1 MSNFRRIFGA
11 VLILALISVTLWLP
25 TGPLQTADQAVMRS
39 AAGGAASLAPAQQ
52 EPADDLVVSDAVA
65 PQLTGRLDALPAAGD
80 EIALDREVNPRLSF
94 GAALNVDYNPD
105 LAPDPLLA
113 VQEAAAAPDAPDGFE
128 TLLLNYNGQ
137 GFSGVNPPDTI
148 GDVGPGHYIQMINNS
163 SSSRVTIYN
172 KNSGAVLA
180 GPVILGNL
188 APSGD
193 PCRSNGSG
201 DPIVLHDQLA
211 NRWLLSEFTIPGT
224 NLCVYIS
231 QTADPTGA
239 YYFYRFQAPSFPDY
253 PKYSIWPD
261 AYYLSTNEASG
272 PAAYALD
279 RSRMLSGLSATF
291 QRRTAPSLSGFGFQ
305 ALTPADLDGST
316 APPSGT
322 PGLFMRHRDTEV
334 HGPSGMPGND
344 LLEVWAFTT
353 NWSSPASSSFS
364 KIADIQVA
372 EFDSALCGLSSYE
385 CIPQPGTNVRLD
397 PLREVVMWRLSYRN
411 FGSRQVLVGN
421 FATDVGSDRAGVR
434 WFELRKTSGNWS
446 LFQEGT
452 YAPGSLSRWMGGI
465 AMDRAGNI
473 ALGYNVGNSSTYPG
487 LRYVGRLATDSAG
500 TMPRG
505 EYTIVNGSAANASN
519 RYGDYSSMNIDPADD
534 CTFWFTGQWNDASQW
549 KTRIAKLKFDQCG
562 QTPTGTPKA
571 YLPIVYHNDPVTTG
585 TVAGWVRQASN
596 SQAISG
602 AQVCVLA
609 SSQCATTNAQG
620 NYSIPNV
627 AAGSQTVRA
636 TAAGYT
642 TVQQGVTVTAG
653 ATATANFSLAASS
666 VPRTITQSQSQDIVD
681 ENSVACVN
689 PAAQHA
695 DNAYL
700 RAFTLTDYG
709 ISGAFAVDQVEF
721 GVELAQAGS
730 GGSQPLS
737 VRLYRKTNPA
747 GPLTYDNLTSIA
759 TANANI
765 PNQSLSR
772 YTVPIA
778 GTAPAGSVLVVE
790 VFTPNGQAAGHRF
803 FIGSNP
809 YGQTGPSYLAAP
821 ACGLSQ
827 PDTTANIGFPN
838 MQIVMNVS
846 GTTSAAAPQADL
858 AAGAG
863 ATPVTITLSTE
874 VNTGTNQLRPRNAGQ

>member
-1 MSNFRRIFGA
+1 MSNFRRILGA
-11 VLILALISVTLWLP
+11 VMIVALVSVALWLP
-25 TGPLQTADQAVMRS
+25 TGPLQRSTPTDMRS
-39 AAGGAASLAPAQQ
+39 AAGNAGALAPTQQ
-52 EPADDLVVSDAVA
+52 DGAGDLLVSEPVTPVS
-65 PQLTGRLDALPAAGD
+65 TGRLDALPAAIS
-80 EIALDREVNPRLSF
+80 EVLLDREINPRLNF
-94 GAALNVDYNPD
+94 GAQLDVDYNPD
-105 LAPDPLLA
+105 LGPDPLLA
-113 VQEAAAAPDAPDGFE
+113 IQDAAVAPDAPDGFE

-137 GFSGVNPPDTI
+137 GYTSVNPPDTI

-172 KNSGAVLA
+172 KNTGAILA

-193 PCRSNGSG
+193 PCRSSGGG
-201 DPIVLHDQLA
+201 DPIVLHDQGA
-211 NRWLLSEFTIPGT
+211 NRWLLSEFTNPGN

-231 QTADPTGA
+231 QTSDPTGA
-239 YYFYRFQAPSFPDY
+239 YYFYRFTTPNFPDY
-253 PKYSIWPD
+253 PKYSVWPD
-261 AYYLSTNEASG
+261 AYYVTTNESGG

-305 ALTPADLDGST
+305 ALTPADVDGAT

-334 HGPSGMPGND
+334 HGPSGMPSND

-353 NWSSPASSSFS
+353 NWSTPASSTFS

-372 EFDSALCGLSSYE
+372 EFDSALCGLTSFS
-385 CIPQPGTNVRLD
+385 CIAQPGTSTRLD

-411 FGSRQVLVGN
+411 FGTRQVLLGN

-434 WFELRKTSGNWS
+434 WFELRKTTGNWS

-452 YAPGSLSRWMGGI
+452 YAPGSVSRWMGAI
-465 AMDRAGNI
+465 AMDHAGNI
-473 ALGYNVGNSSTYPG
+473 ALGYNVGSSSTYPS

-505 EYTIVNGSAANASN
+505 EYTIVDGTASNGSN

-534 CTFWFTGQWNDASQW
+534 CTFWFTGQWNSAGTWS
-549 KTRIAKLKFDQCG
+549 TRIAKMKFDQCG
-562 QTPTGTPKA
+562 QVPSGTPKA
-571 YLPIVYHNDPVTTG
+571 FLPILLRAEAPTTG

-596 SQAISG
+596 SQPIPG
-602 AQVCVLA
+602 AQVCVLS

-627 AAGSQTVRA
+627 AAGNQTVRA
-636 TAAGYT
+636 SASGFTA
-642 TVQQGVTVTAG
+642 VQQAVTVIAG
-653 ATATANFSLAASS
+653 ATATANFSLTGSS
-666 VPRTITQSQSQDIVD
+666 VPRTITQSQSQDIVN

-689 PAAQHA
+689 SSLQHS

-700 RAFTLTDYG
+700 RAFRLTDYG
-709 ISGAFAVDQVEF
+709 IGGAFAVNEVEF
-721 GVELAQAGS
+721 GIELAQAGS
-730 GGSQPLS
+730 GGSQPVR
-737 VRLYRKTNPA
+737 VRLYRLTDPS
-747 GPLTYDNLTSIA
+747 GPVNYGNLTTLA
-759 TANANI
+759 TANVNI
-765 PNQSLSR
+765 SNQSLSR

-790 VFTPNGQAAGHRF
+790 VFTPNGQAAGHMF

-809 YGQTGPSYLAAP
+809 YGQSAPSYLAA
-821 ACGLSQ
+821 ANCGISQ
-827 PDTTANIGFPN
+827 PATTASIGYPN
-838 MQIVMNVS
+838 MHIVMNVT
-846 GTTSAAAPQADL
+846 GATSAAAPQAGLD
-858 AAGAG
+858 AGADT
-863 ATPVTITLSTE
+863 APVTVTLSTE
-874 VNTGTNQLRPRNAGQ
+874 SANPAFQLRHRGQ